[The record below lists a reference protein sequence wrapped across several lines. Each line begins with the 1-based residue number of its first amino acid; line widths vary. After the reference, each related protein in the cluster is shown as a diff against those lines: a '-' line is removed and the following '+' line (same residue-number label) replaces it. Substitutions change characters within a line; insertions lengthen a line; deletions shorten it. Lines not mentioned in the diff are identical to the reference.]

1 MIQRNYIRKKIM
13 TEQFLYHK
21 FFNPRE
27 VNCIKALFNS
37 LGFYISH
44 PLFYTS
50 FMTEIET
57 LKELYAAINRND
69 IPAVLNLFDP
79 QIVRIEFE
87 GSPSG
92 GTYRGLG
99 EIKAHFDQARGTWAE
114 GSCEPEKFVTAGDKT
129 IVFVHV
135 HVRLKDKTEWI
146 DGRVA
151 DAFTFKNS
159 KVIEMRSF
167 FENAEALKWANGQ

>member
-1 MIQRNYIRKKIM
+1 
-13 TEQFLYHK
+13 
-21 FFNPRE
+21 
-27 VNCIKALFNS
+27 
-37 LGFYISH
+37 
-44 PLFYTS
+44 
-50 FMTEIET
+50 MTEIET
-57 LKELYAAINRND
+57 LKELYAAINRYD
-69 IPAVLNLFDP
+69 IPAILNLFDP

-99 EIKAHFDQARGTWAE
+99 EIKEHFAQARGTWAE
-114 GSCEPEKFVTAGDKT
+114 GSCEPEKFVIAGDKI

-135 HVRLKDKTEWI
+135 SVRLKDKREWI

-151 DAFTFKNS
+151 DVFTFQND

-167 FENAEALKWANGQ
+167 FENEEALNWAQVQN